1 MLFLSY
7 RFILARSK
15 CGHICKFFGDNFPK
29 KYGPIDPDYIEK
41 DGMELIRVR
50 LASNFFEVD
59 MSTYFTM
66 KDSSR

>member
-1 MLFLSY
+1 M
-7 RFILARSK
+7 ARSK

-50 LASNFFEVD
+50 LARIF
-59 MSTYFTM
+59 
-66 KDSSR
+66 